1 MAKYLDNTI
10 YFSSGRVALYNGIK
24 LINLNKKKI
33 ILLPDIICKEIL
45 IPLKKLKIK
54 YKFYELDNELKP
66 KWSELSKI
74 KLKNISS
81 ILMIH
86 YFGFPSDINKF
97 RAFTKKNKITL
108 IEDYCH
114 GYDGYYKSKK
124 LGTFGDICIMSPKKL
139 INDLYSGGILKLNKD
154 FELKKI
160 NLKKKKIYFFQKI
173 FKVFKNL
180 SIFQYIKT
188 FIKNKIINSQILIN
202 TENQFDNKLID
213 DLSMKMLKEKKYN
226 LKNRIYKYKAL
237 YSFLKKNNINPIY
250 KLNIKDRIIPWH
262 IPFYLEKDEIL
273 SFKEKTEK
281 LNLNLVQWPEIPNEF
296 KKENKMQNKYSRL
309 HCLIIK

>member
-1 MAKYLDNTI
+1 M
-10 YFSSGRVALYNGIK
+10 
-24 LINLNKKKI
+24 
-33 ILLPDIICKEIL
+33 
-45 IPLKKLKIK
+45 
-54 YKFYELDNELKP
+54 
-66 KWSELSKI
+66 
-74 KLKNISS
+74 
-81 ILMIH
+81 
-86 YFGFPSDINKF
+86 
-97 RAFTKKNKITL
+97 
-108 IEDYCH
+108 
-114 GYDGYYKSKK
+114 
-124 LGTFGDICIMSPKKL
+124 
-139 INDLYSGGILKLNKD
+139 
-154 FELKKI
+154 
-160 NLKKKKIYFFQKI
+160 
-173 FKVFKNL
+173 

-237 YSFLKKNNINPIY
+237 YSFLKNNINPIY

>member
-10 YFSSGRVALYNGIK
+10 YFSSGRVALFNGIK
-24 LINLNKKKI
+24 LINLNRKKI

-54 YKFYELDNELKP
+54 YKFYELDNKLKP
-66 KWSELSKI
+66 KWSELSKV

-97 RAFTKKNKITL
+97 RTFTKKNKIIL

-124 LGTFGDICIMSPKKL
+124 LGTFGDISILSPKKL
-139 INDLYSGGILKLNKD
+139 IKDLYSGGILKINKD

-160 NLKKKKIYFFQKI
+160 NLKKKKIYFFQI
-173 FKVFKNL
+173 MLKVLKNL
-180 SIFQYIKT
+180 SIFQNIKI

-202 TENQFDNKLID
+202 NENHFDNRLID
-213 DLSMKMLKEKKYN
+213 DLSMKILKEKKYN
-226 LKNRIYKYKAL
+226 LKDRIYQYKNL
-237 YSFLKKNNINPIY
+237 YSFLKKNKINPIY
-250 KLNIKDRIIPWH
+250 KLNIKNKIIPWH
-262 IPFYLEKDEIL
+262 IPFYLEKNEIL

-296 KKENKMQNKYSRL
+296 KKENKMQKKYSRL
-309 HCLIIK
+309 HCLTIK

>member
-24 LINLNKKKI
+24 LINLNKKI

-160 NLKKKKIYFFQKI
+160 NLKKKKKFIFFRK
-173 FKVFKNL
+173 
-180 SIFQYIKT
+180 
-188 FIKNKIINSQILIN
+188 
-202 TENQFDNKLID
+202 
-213 DLSMKMLKEKKYN
+213 
-226 LKNRIYKYKAL
+226 
-237 YSFLKKNNINPIY
+237 FLKYLKICLYFNI
-250 KLNIKDRIIPWH
+250 
-262 IPFYLEKDEIL
+262 
-273 SFKEKTEK
+273 
-281 LNLNLVQWPEIPNEF
+281 
-296 KKENKMQNKYSRL
+296 
-309 HCLIIK
+309 